1 MTDSK
6 SSSTNYSRFT
16 LFPIKYP
23 TLFKFYETQRD
34 AFWVP
39 KEIDLESDIK
49 DWRQN
54 LTADDKHFLT
64 HTLAFFAQADGI
76 VLQNVNEN
84 FSYDVDIPEAKVFYG
99 IQAGIEAIHWEMYS
113 ILIDTLIDTPKQK
126 EEALEAIKHYP
137 CIRKKAEWMLKWSV
151 SGKSKAIATNTNTT
165 GIDSTSEGALP
176 PNIRERGSEASN
188 INSSEANTEIPITQR
203 LIAFACCEG
212 IFFSSAFASIFY
224 YKKRGL
230 MAGLCLSN
238 KFIARDEGI
247 HRDFGCELFKI
258 LNRVSDS
265 QIDPQIVYDIVSE
278 AVEIE
283 CEFVDES
290 LDVSLIGINKEN
302 MKDYVK
308 FTADHLLLE
317 LGLNKVYNVQ
327 NPFSWMELISMTSK
341 QNFFEGRVSEYKK
354 TQSGMSF
361 EIDTN
366 F

>member
-6 SSSTNYSRFT
+6 NSSTIANYSRSDNSFHELSSREKIDDRQFSRFT

-113 ILIDTLIDTPKQK
+113 ILIDTLIDSQKQK

-137 CIRKKAEWMLKWSV
+137 CIRKKAEWMLKWS
-151 SGKSKAIATNTNTT
+151 NN
-165 GIDSTSEGALP
+165 
-176 PNIRERGSEASN
+176 SN
-188 INSSEANTEIPITQR
+188 PITQR

-258 LNRVSDS
+258 LNGENP
-265 QIDPQIVYDIVSE
+265 IDPQIVYDIVSE

-290 LDVSLIGINKEN
+290 LDVSLIGINKGN
-302 MKDYVK
+302 MKEYVK

-317 LGLNKVYNVQ
+317 LGLQKKYNVQ

-361 EIDTN
+361 EINED